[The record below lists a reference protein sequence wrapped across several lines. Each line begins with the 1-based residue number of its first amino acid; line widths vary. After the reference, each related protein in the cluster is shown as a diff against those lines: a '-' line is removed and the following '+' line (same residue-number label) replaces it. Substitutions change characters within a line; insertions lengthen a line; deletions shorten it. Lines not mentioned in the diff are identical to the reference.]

1 LPGERRV
8 GPHLPVG
15 SGLLRVAERAAEI
28 GATAVQIFTDNPTSW
43 RRREVLPPEVPVF
56 RERLAQLDIG
66 PLAIHAAYLVNLAG
80 PDDIFFGKS
89 IEVMRHEFAW
99 APAYGARFVNVHAG
113 SHRGSG
119 LKAGVGRLADGLARA
134 SSEAPAGRDAP
145 LPVVENSSGGGDSIG
160 VTIEELAAIAEAA
173 ARRGLAR
180 LGFCL
185 DTAHLWGAGYDIST
199 AEGMER
205 VLGRFDR
212 LIGLDRLAMIHL
224 NDTHL
229 GLGSRHDRHAHL
241 GEGQIGPAAMAH
253 LLRHDSLAG
262 VAFYLE
268 TPHMEQGYD
277 AVNMARVHDLVA
289 GRPGRNRP
297 APREQGASGAR
308 PAALAVASGTAR
320 GQRAERSHGVPAHGR
335 HDRAV
340 APVVVAARLHHPLVR
355 ASA

>member
-1 LPGERRV
+1 VKPPLPGGRRV

-15 SGLLRVAERAAEI
+15 PGLLRVAERAAEI

-56 RERLAQLDIG
+56 RERLAELDLE

-80 PDDIFFGKS
+80 PDDVFFGKS
-89 IEVMRHEFAW
+89 IEVLRHELAW

-119 LKAGVGRLADGLARA
+119 LEAGVARLADGLARA
-134 SSEAPAGRDAP
+134 SSEVPAGPDAP
-145 LPVVENSSGGGDSIG
+145 LPVVENSSGGGASIG
-160 VTIEELAAIAEAA
+160 VTIEELAAIAEAV
-173 ARRGLAR
+173 ARRGLDR

-199 AEGMER
+199 EEGIEQ

-212 LIGLDRLAMIHL
+212 LIGLERLAMIHL

-241 GEGQIGPAAMAH
+241 GEGQIGPAALAH

-262 VAFYLE
+262 TAFYLE
-268 TPHMEQGYD
+268 TPDMEQGYD

-289 GRPGRNRP
+289 GRPLTPGP
-297 APREQGASGAR
+297 VAQEAA
-308 PAALAVASGTAR
+308 PAAPAAAPEAAQDAVQAR
-320 GQRAERSHGVPAHGR
+320 STGAAETGS
-335 HDRAV
+335 
-340 APVVVAARLHHPLVR
+340 
-355 ASA
+355 